1 MQWLYLLI
9 ISAYGWTIRF
19 AALFNQKAKDWI
31 IGRLG
36 WEEKLQTSLSGKSNK
51 RIWFHCPSLGEFEQG
66 RPVLEQIRR
75 QYPDHCIVLTF
86 FSPSGYNVRKNEP
99 LADIVMYMPLD
110 GPVRSRKFVQLVQP
124 QLVFFVKYDFWYYY
138 GKVLHGSKIPFF
150 CVSAIF
156 RPSQLFFKR
165 YGKFFRKI
173 LTRYTHIFVQ
183 DQSSLELLYKNAIPA
198 VTVSG
203 DTRFDRVLENV
214 QRRSDELN
222 IIAQFAEGGDVLVA
236 GSTWKEDEKLLADLL
251 RAQPSLK
258 LIIAPHELKEDK
270 LAQLQQR
277 FFGKAVRY
285 TQISQSGLN
294 GKQVLIIDTIG
305 MLSLIYRFGK
315 FTYVGG
321 GFGRGI
327 HNILEAAVYGKPVFF
342 GPNYK
347 KFREARDLKAMG
359 CGIVVKNSQ
368 ELIHVF
374 NELQMADELYKTLA
388 SKSRKY
394 IEDRK
399 GATEILMNFL
409 RMNYPA

>member
-1 MQWLYLLI
+1 
-9 ISAYGWTIRF
+9 
-19 AALFNQKAKDWI
+19 
-31 IGRLG
+31 
-36 WEEKLQTSLSGKSNK
+36 
-51 RIWFHCPSLGEFEQG
+51 
-66 RPVLEQIRR
+66 
-75 QYPDHCIVLTF
+75 
-86 FSPSGYNVRKNEP
+86 
-99 LADIVMYMPLD
+99 
-110 GPVRSRKFVQLVQP
+110 
-124 QLVFFVKYDFWYYY
+124 
-138 GKVLHGSKIPFF
+138 
-150 CVSAIF
+150 
-156 RPSQLFFKR
+156 
-165 YGKFFRKI
+165 
-173 LTRYTHIFVQ
+173 VQ
-183 DQSSLELLYKNAIPA
+183 DQNSLELLYKNAIPA

-222 IIAQFAEGGDVLVA
+222 VIAQFAEGGDVLVA

-258 LIIAPHELKEDK
+258 FIIAPHELNEDK

-285 TQISQSGLN
+285 TQISQTGLN

-315 FTYVGG
+315 YTYVGG

-374 NELQMADELYKTLA
+374 NELQMADELYKSLA

>member
-9 ISAYGWTIRF
+9 ISAYGWTIRI
-19 AALFNQKAKDWI
+19 AALFNQKARDWI
-31 IGRLG
+31 AGRID
-36 WEEKLQTSLSGKSNK
+36 WEEKLRTDLSSKSTR

-86 FSPSGYNVRKNEP
+86 FSPSGFNVRKNEP
-99 LADIVMYMPLD
+99 LADIVLYMPLD
-110 GPVRSRKFVQLVQP
+110 GPVRSKKFIQLVKP
-124 QLVFFVKYDFWYYY
+124 ELVFFVKYDFWYYY
-138 GKVLHGSKIPFF
+138 GKVLHASKIPFF

-156 RPSQLFFKR
+156 RPSQLFFKP

-183 DQSSLELLYKNAIPA
+183 DQSSLELLYKSAIPA

-214 QRRSDELN
+214 QRRSDDLN
-222 IIAQFAEGGDVLVA
+222 VIAQFAEGGNVLVA
-236 GSTWKEDEKLLADLL
+236 GSTWKEDEKLLAEFLK
-251 RAQPSLK
+251 AEPSFK
-258 LIIAPHELKEDK
+258 LIIAPHELNEAK
-270 LAQLQQR
+270 LDQLQQR

-285 TQISQSGLN
+285 TQIASEGLS

-315 FTYVGG
+315 YTYVGG

-368 ELIHVF
+368 ELLHVF
-374 NELQMADELYKTLA
+374 NELQMADELYKSLA

>member
-9 ISAYGWTIRF
+9 ISAYGWTIRL

-31 IGRLG
+31 AGRKG
-36 WEEKLQTSLSGKSNK
+36 WEENLRSSLSSKSQK

-138 GKVLHGSKIPFF
+138 GKVLHASKIPFF

-156 RPSQLFFKR
+156 RPSQLFFKP

-183 DQSSLELLYKNAIPA
+183 DQSSLELLYKSAIPA

-236 GSTWKEDEKLLADLL
+236 GSTWKEDEKLLAESP
-251 RAQPSLK
+251 A
-258 LIIAPHELKEDK
+258 
-270 LAQLQQR
+270 LA
-277 FFGKAVRY
+277 K
-285 TQISQSGLN
+285 T
-294 GKQVLIIDTIG
+294 
-305 MLSLIYRFGK
+305 
-315 FTYVGG
+315 
-321 GFGRGI
+321 
-327 HNILEAAVYGKPVFF
+327 
-342 GPNYK
+342 NY
-347 KFREARDLKAMG
+347 
-359 CGIVVKNSQ
+359 C
-368 ELIHVF
+368 
-374 NELQMADELYKTLA
+374 A
-388 SKSRKY
+388 S
-394 IEDRK
+394 
-399 GATEILMNFL
+399 
-409 RMNYPA
+409 

>member
-9 ISAYGWTIRF
+9 ISAYGWTIRL

-31 IGRLG
+31 AGRKG
-36 WEEKLQTSLSGKSNK
+36 WEENLRSSLSSKSQK

-138 GKVLHGSKIPFF
+138 GKVLHASKIPFF

-156 RPSQLFFKR
+156 RPSQLFFKP

-183 DQSSLELLYKNAIPA
+183 DQSSLELLYKSAIPA

-236 GSTWKEDEKLLADLL
+236 GSTWKEDEKLLADFL

-258 LIIAPHELKEDK
+258 LIIAPHELNEDK
-270 LAQLQQR
+270 LAQLKQR

-285 TQISQSGLN
+285 TQVASEGFN

-305 MLSLIYRFGK
+305 MLSLIYRYGK
-315 FTYVGG
+315 YTYVGG

-327 HNILEAAVYGKPVFF
+327 HNVLEAAVYGKPVFF

-368 ELIHVF
+368 ELTHVF
-374 NELQMADELYKTLA
+374 NELQMADELYKSLA

>member
-19 AALFNQKAKDWI
+19 AALFNQKARDWI
-31 IGRLG
+31 VGRRG
-36 WEEKLQTSLSGKSNK
+36 WEEKLRTDLSTKSAR

-86 FSPSGYNVRKNEP
+86 FSPSGFNVRKNEP
-99 LADIVMYMPLD
+99 LADIVLYMPLD
-110 GPVRSRKFVQLVQP
+110 GPVRSKKFVQLVKP
-124 QLVFFVKYDFWYYY
+124 ELVFFVKYDFWYYY
-138 GKVLHGSKIPFF
+138 GKVLHESKIPFF

-156 RPSQLFFKR
+156 RPSQLFFKP

-183 DQSSLELLYKNAIPA
+183 DQSSLELLYKSAIPA

-214 QRRSDELN
+214 QRRSNELN

-236 GSTWKEDEKLLADLL
+236 GSTWKEDEKLLADFL

-258 LIIAPHELKEDK
+258 LIIAPHELNEDK
-270 LAQLQQR
+270 LAQLKQR

-285 TQISQSGLN
+285 TQVASEGFN

-305 MLSLIYRFGK
+305 MLSLIYRYGK
-315 FTYVGG
+315 YTYVGG

-327 HNILEAAVYGKPVFF
+327 HNVLEAAVYGKPVFF

-368 ELIHVF
+368 ELIRVF
-374 NELQMADELYKTLA
+374 NELQMADELYKSLA

>member
-31 IGRLG
+31 IGRRG
-36 WEEKLQTSLSGKSNK
+36 WEEKLRSSLSGKSNK

-236 GSTWKEDEKLLADLL
+236 GSTWKEDEKLLADFL

-258 LIIAPHELKEDK
+258 LIIAPHELNEDK
-270 LAQLQQR
+270 LAQLKQR

-285 TQISQSGLN
+285 TQVVSEGFN

-305 MLSLIYRFGK
+305 MLSLIYRYGK
-315 FTYVGG
+315 YTYVGG

-368 ELIHVF
+368 ELTHVF
-374 NELQMADELYKTLA
+374 NELQMADELYKSLA

>member
-9 ISAYGWTIRF
+9 ISAYGWTIRL

-31 IGRLG
+31 AGRKG
-36 WEEKLQTSLSGKSNK
+36 WEENLRSSLSSKSQK

-214 QRRSDELN
+214 QRRSDDLN

>member
-9 ISAYGWTIRF
+9 ISAYGWTIRL

-31 IGRLG
+31 AGRKG
-36 WEEKLQTSLSGKSNK
+36 WEENLRSSLSSKSQK

-156 RPSQLFFKR
+156 RPSQLFFKP

-214 QRRSDELN
+214 QRRSDDLN

>member
-9 ISAYGWTIRF
+9 ISAYGWTIRL

-31 IGRLG
+31 AGRKG
-36 WEEKLQTSLSGKSNK
+36 WEENLRSSLSSKSQK

-138 GKVLHGSKIPFF
+138 GKVLHASKIPFF

-156 RPSQLFFKR
+156 RPSQLFFKP

-183 DQSSLELLYKNAIPA
+183 DQSSLELLYKSAIPA

-236 GSTWKEDEKLLADLL
+236 GSTWKEDEKLLADFL

-258 LIIAPHELKEDK
+258 LIIAPHELNEDK
-270 LAQLQQR
+270 LAQLKQR

-285 TQISQSGLN
+285 TQVASEGFN

-305 MLSLIYRFGK
+305 MLSLIYRYGK
-315 FTYVGG
+315 YTYVGG

-327 HNILEAAVYGKPVFF
+327 HNVLEAAVYGKPVFF

>member
-9 ISAYGWTIRF
+9 ISAYGWTIRI
-19 AALFNQKAKDWI
+19 AALFNQKARDWI
-31 IGRLG
+31 AGRRG
-36 WEEKLQTSLSGKSNK
+36 WEEKLLTDLSSKSTR

-86 FSPSGYNVRKNEP
+86 FSPSGYNIRKNEP
-99 LADIVMYMPLD
+99 LADIIMYMPLD
-110 GPVRSRKFVQLVQP
+110 GPVRSKKFVQLVKP
-124 QLVFFVKYDFWYYY
+124 ELVFFVKYDFWYYY
-138 GKVLHGSKIPFF
+138 GKVLHASKIPFF

-156 RPSQLFFKR
+156 RPSQLFFKP

-183 DQSSLELLYKNAIPA
+183 DQSSLELLYKSAIPA

-214 QRRSDELN
+214 QRRSDDLN
-222 IIAQFAEGGDVLVA
+222 VIAQFAEGGNVLVA
-236 GSTWKEDEKLLADLL
+236 GSTWKEDEKLLAEFLK
-251 RAQPSLK
+251 AEPSFK
-258 LIIAPHELKEDK
+258 LIIAPHELNEAK
-270 LAQLQQR
+270 LDQLQQR

-285 TQISQSGLN
+285 TQIASEGLS

-315 FTYVGG
+315 YTYVGG

-368 ELIHVF
+368 ELLHVF
-374 NELQMADELYKTLA
+374 NELQMADELYKSLA

>member
-9 ISAYGWTIRF
+9 ISAYGWTIRI

-31 IGRLG
+31 IGRRG
-36 WEEKLQTSLSGKSNK
+36 WEEKLRTSLSGKSNK

-99 LADIVMYMPLD
+99 LADIVMYMPID

-138 GKVLHGSKIPFF
+138 GKVLHASKIPFF

-156 RPSQLFFKR
+156 RPSQLFFKP

-183 DQSSLELLYKNAIPA
+183 DQSSLELLYKSAIPA

-222 IIAQFAEGGDVLVA
+222 VIAQFAEGGDVLVA

-285 TQISQSGLN
+285 TQISQNGLS

-315 FTYVGG
+315 YTYVGG

-368 ELIHVF
+368 ELKHVF

>member
-9 ISAYGWTIRF
+9 ISAYGWTIRI
-19 AALFNQKAKDWI
+19 AALFNQKARDWI
-31 IGRLG
+31 VGRID
-36 WEEKLQTSLSGKSNK
+36 WEEKLRTDLSTKSAR

-86 FSPSGYNVRKNEP
+86 FSPSGFNVRKNEP
-99 LADIVMYMPLD
+99 LADIVLYMPLD
-110 GPVRSRKFVQLVQP
+110 GPVRSKKFVQLVKP
-124 QLVFFVKYDFWYYY
+124 ELVFFVKYDFWYYY
-138 GKVLHGSKIPFF
+138 GKVLHASKIPFF

-156 RPSQLFFKR
+156 RPSQLFFKP

-183 DQSSLELLYKNAIPA
+183 DQSSLELLYKSAIPA

-214 QRRSDELN
+214 QRRSDDLN
-222 IIAQFAEGGDVLVA
+222 VIAQFAEGGNVLVA
-236 GSTWKEDEKLLADLL
+236 GSTWKEDEKLLAEFLK
-251 RAQPSLK
+251 AEPSLK
-258 LIIAPHELKEDK
+258 LIIAPHELNEAK
-270 LAQLQQR
+270 LDQLQQR

-285 TQISQSGLN
+285 TQIASEGLS

-315 FTYVGG
+315 YTYVGG

-368 ELIHVF
+368 EMINVF
-374 NELQMADELYKTLA
+374 NELQMADELYKSLA
-388 SKSRKY
+388 TKSRKY

>member
-9 ISAYGWTIRF
+9 ISAYGWTIRI
-19 AALFNQKAKDWI
+19 AALFNQKARDWI
-31 IGRLG
+31 VGRRD
-36 WEEKLQTSLSGKSNK
+36 WEEKLQTDLSTKSTR

-86 FSPSGYNVRKNEP
+86 FSPSGFNVRKNEP
-99 LADIVMYMPLD
+99 LADIVLYMPLD
-110 GPVRSRKFVQLVQP
+110 GPVRSKKFVQLVKP
-124 QLVFFVKYDFWYYY
+124 ELVFFVKYDFWYYY
-138 GKVLHGSKIPFF
+138 GKVLHASKIPFF

-156 RPSQLFFKR
+156 RPSQLFFKP

-183 DQSSLELLYKNAIPA
+183 DQSSLELLYKSAIPA

-214 QRRSDELN
+214 QRRSDDLN
-222 IIAQFAEGGDVLVA
+222 VIAQFTEGGNVLVA
-236 GSTWKEDEKLLADLL
+236 GSTWKEDEKLLAEFLK
-251 RAQPSLK
+251 AEPSFK
-258 LIIAPHELKEDK
+258 LIIAPHELNEAK
-270 LAQLQQR
+270 LDQLQQR

-285 TQISQSGLN
+285 TQIASEGLS

-315 FTYVGG
+315 YTYVGG

-368 ELIHVF
+368 ELLHVF
-374 NELQMADELYKTLA
+374 NELQMADELYKSLA

>member
-9 ISAYGWTIRF
+9 ISAYGLSIRV
-19 AALFNQKAKDWI
+19 AALFHQKAKEWI
-31 IGRLG
+31 IGRRG
-36 WEEKLQTSLSGKSNK
+36 WEENLRASLSGKSNK

-138 GKVLHGSKIPFF
+138 GKVLHASKIPFF

-156 RPSQLFFKR
+156 RPSQLFFKP

-183 DQSSLELLYKNAIPA
+183 DQSSLELLYKSAIPA

-214 QRRSDELN
+214 QRRSDDLN
-222 IIAQFAEGGDVLVA
+222 VIAQFAEGGDVLVA

-258 LIIAPHELKEDK
+258 LIIAPHELKDEK

-277 FFGKAVRY
+277 FFGKGVRY
-285 TQISQSGLN
+285 TQISQGGLS

-374 NELQMADELYKTLA
+374 NELQMADELYKSLA

>member
-9 ISAYGWTIRF
+9 ISAYGWTIRL

-31 IGRLG
+31 IGRRG
-36 WEEKLQTSLSGKSNK
+36 WEEKLRSSLSSKSQK

-138 GKVLHGSKIPFF
+138 GKVLHASKIPFF

-156 RPSQLFFKR
+156 RPSQLFFKP

-183 DQSSLELLYKNAIPA
+183 DQSSLELLYKSAIPA

-236 GSTWKEDEKLLADLL
+236 GSTWKEDEKLLADFL

-258 LIIAPHELKEDK
+258 LIIAPHELNEDK
-270 LAQLQQR
+270 LAQLKQR

-285 TQISQSGLN
+285 TQVASEGFN

-305 MLSLIYRFGK
+305 MLSLIYRYGK
-315 FTYVGG
+315 YTYVGG

-327 HNILEAAVYGKPVFF
+327 HNVLEAAVYGKPVFF

-368 ELIHVF
+368 ELTHVF
-374 NELQMADELYKTLA
+374 NELQMADELYKSLA

>member
-9 ISAYGWTIRF
+9 ISAYGWTIRI
-19 AALFNQKAKDWI
+19 AALFNQKARDWI
-31 IGRLG
+31 VGRID
-36 WEEKLQTSLSGKSNK
+36 WEEKLRTDLSTKSAR

-86 FSPSGYNVRKNEP
+86 FSPSGFNVRKNEP
-99 LADIVMYMPLD
+99 LADIVLYMPLD
-110 GPVRSRKFVQLVQP
+110 GPVRSKKFVQLVKP
-124 QLVFFVKYDFWYYY
+124 ELVFFVKYDFWYYY
-138 GKVLHGSKIPFF
+138 GKVLHASKIPFF

-156 RPSQLFFKR
+156 RPSQLFFKP

-183 DQSSLELLYKNAIPA
+183 DQSSLELLYKSAIPA

-214 QRRSDELN
+214 QRRSDDLN
-222 IIAQFAEGGDVLVA
+222 VIAQFAEGGNVLVA
-236 GSTWKEDEKLLADLL
+236 GSTWKEDEKLLAEFLK
-251 RAQPSLK
+251 AEPSLK
-258 LIIAPHELKEDK
+258 LIIAPHELNEAK
-270 LAQLQQR
+270 LDQLQQR

-285 TQISQSGLN
+285 TQIASEGLSD
-294 GKQVLIIDTIG
+294 KQVLIIDTIG

-315 FTYVGG
+315 YTYVGG

-368 ELIHVF
+368 EMINVF
-374 NELQMADELYKTLA
+374 NELQMADELYKSLA
-388 SKSRKY
+388 TKSRKY

>member
-9 ISAYGWTIRF
+9 ISAYGWTIRI
-19 AALFNQKAKDWI
+19 AALFNQKARDWI
-31 IGRLG
+31 VGRRD
-36 WEEKLQTSLSGKSNK
+36 WEEKLQTDLSTKSTR

-86 FSPSGYNVRKNEP
+86 FSPSGFNVRKNEP
-99 LADIVMYMPLD
+99 LADIVLYMPLD
-110 GPVRSRKFVQLVQP
+110 GPVRSKKFVQLVKP
-124 QLVFFVKYDFWYYY
+124 ELVFFVKYDFWYYY
-138 GKVLHGSKIPFF
+138 GKVLHASKIPFF

-156 RPSQLFFKR
+156 RPSQLFFKP

-183 DQSSLELLYKNAIPA
+183 DQSSLELLYKSAIPA

-214 QRRSDELN
+214 QRRSDDLN
-222 IIAQFAEGGDVLVA
+222 VIAQFAEGGNVLVA
-236 GSTWKEDEKLLADLL
+236 GSTWKEDEKLLAEFLK
-251 RAQPSLK
+251 AEPSFK
-258 LIIAPHELKEDK
+258 LIIAPHELNEAK
-270 LAQLQQR
+270 LDQLQQR

-285 TQISQSGLN
+285 TQIASEGLS

-315 FTYVGG
+315 YTYVGG

-368 ELIHVF
+368 ELLHVF
-374 NELQMADELYKTLA
+374 NELQMADELYKSLA

>member
-9 ISAYGWTIRF
+9 ISAYGWTIRL

-31 IGRLG
+31 AGRKG
-36 WEEKLQTSLSGKSNK
+36 WEENLRSSLSSKSQK

-138 GKVLHGSKIPFF
+138 GKVLHASKIPFF

-156 RPSQLFFKR
+156 RPSQLFFKP

-183 DQSSLELLYKNAIPA
+183 DQSSLELLYKSAIPA

-236 GSTWKEDEKLLADLL
+236 GSTWKEDEKLLADFL

-258 LIIAPHELKEDK
+258 LIIAPHELNEDK
-270 LAQLQQR
+270 LAQLKQR

-285 TQISQSGLN
+285 TQVASEGFN

-305 MLSLIYRFGK
+305 MLSLIYRYGK
-315 FTYVGG
+315 YTYVGG